1 MLKIKAEIDF
11 NEQVIEERQQVFD
24 KAEQIMNN
32 INEIAGQLQTNTKEQ
47 GVELIKADLAVEA
60 ALSDTVKANEEIV

>member
-24 KAEQIMNN
+24 KAEQIINN
-32 INEIAGQLQTNTKEQ
+32 INDIAGQLQTNTKE
-47 GVELIKADLAVEA
+47 
-60 ALSDTVKANEEIV
+60 

>member
-24 KAEQIMNN
+24 KAEEIMNN

-47 GVELIKADLAVEA
+47 GVELIKADLAIEA
-60 ALSDTVKANEEIV
+60 ALSDTVKAN